1 MAAVLLGAAETGH
14 RLVTDRAWWS
24 RWDIPLLVAAGVVAM
39 TALAAASGYSAA
51 PVITMLV
58 GVETLAV
65 AWHLRTAPGAAL
77 GLGTLGAALVL
88 AGAAQAG
95 ELWLAAALL
104 VLAAA
109 LTAMATRTTG
119 ATRILLQ
126 VGGAVSTAVAWVSA
140 VDAWGWSAQ
149 QACDVTAIAAGAVT
163 LGGAA
168 IAWTRRVDRSWVLAW
183 SSVAAVMVGA
193 ASVAPQSSGPAE
205 RTLSPAPRACR
216 SSSRSRWSLSHA
228 SPLQHR

>member
-1 MAAVLLGAAETGH
+1 MAAVLLGAAESGH

-65 AWHLRTAPGAAL
+65 AWRLRTAPGAAL

-95 ELWLAAALL
+95 GLWSAAALL

-109 LTAMATRTTG
+109 LTAMAARTTG

-126 VGGAVSTAVAWVSA
+126 VGRGRCLRPSRGSRPWMH
-140 VDAWGWSAQ
+140 G
-149 QACDVTAIAAGAVT
+149 AGAHSRH
-163 LGGAA
+163 AMSP
-168 IAWTRRVDRSWVLAW
+168 RS
-183 SSVAAVMVGA
+183 
-193 ASVAPQSSGPAE
+193 PRGP
-205 RTLSPAPRACR
+205 
-216 SSSRSRWSLSHA
+216 SRSRALR
-228 SPLQHR
+228 SPGPGGWIGRGCWRGRPWQR